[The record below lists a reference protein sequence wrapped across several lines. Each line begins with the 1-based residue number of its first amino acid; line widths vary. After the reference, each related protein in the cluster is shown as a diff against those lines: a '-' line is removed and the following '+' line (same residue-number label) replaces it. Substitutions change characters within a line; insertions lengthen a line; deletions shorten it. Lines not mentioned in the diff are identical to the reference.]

1 MNENPIIDRLNK
13 FLENHV
19 FSIQLLP
26 DGESPSFII
35 DVKLKVTG
43 KKQLISV
50 GEWTD
55 YYTYTI
61 FIEKVGSKLLGDI
74 ILKYFD
80 GKKEREMETNE
91 RDSNLF
97 YSLRRKTNSSLSGL
111 FDYFGIEESVIA
123 TKAVNNLNPTEIN
136 ESLIIEGRYDG
147 ITRVIVRDIIK
158 MFKKTKVGEFS
169 LPEDLGDI
177 DEMTYDFGKNLP
189 PFSVTLKMIEDEGV
203 DDFEID
209 GEYYRD
215 DETIVIE
222 IVTNPNTDKTII
234 QNMIGELNETVRH
247 ELEHIKQNMLGY
259 KRKKEPKNPLKYYTQ
274 KSEIE
279 AQIAGFKRRAKQEK
293 KDIRDIANDWFK
305 KYQKRH
311 NLTPKEIDKLK
322 KKLFGNL
329 T

>member
-1 MNENPIIDRLNK
+1 MDSDKIINRLNK
-13 FLENHV
+13 FLENYV

-43 KKQLISV
+43 KKQLISA

-55 YYTYTI
+55 YYTCTI
-61 FIEKVGSKLLGDI
+61 FIEKVGSKLLRDV

-97 YSLRRKTNSSLSGL
+97 YSLRRKTDSSLSSL
-111 FDYFGIEESVIA
+111 FDYFGVEGRVIA
-123 TKAVNNLNPTEIN
+123 TKAVNNLNSANLTESI
-136 ESLIIEGRYDG
+136 LMEGRYDG

-158 MFKKTKVGEFS
+158 MFKQTKVGEFS
-169 LPEDLGDI
+169 LPEDLGDV

-189 PFSVTLKMIEDEGV
+189 PFSVTLKMIEDEDV

-247 ELEHIKQNMLGY
+247 ELEHVKQNMLGY
-259 KRKKEPKNPLKYYTQ
+259 TRKKEPKTPLKYYTQ
-274 KSEIE
+274 KSELE
-279 AQIAGFKRRAKQEK
+279 AQVAGFKRRAKQEK
-293 KDIRDIANDWFK
+293 KDIRDIANDWFI

-311 NLTPKEIDKLK
+311 NLTPTEIEKLK
-322 KKLFGNL
+322 NKLFGNI